1 MHGAGLVIDKRCG
14 HAARLD
20 ITGCEWKRVRNRKR
34 NDQPITGFPKRV
46 SIRRHL
52 RCVLTATT
60 GAVPQRTKAADWHS
74 GALTCYKLL
83 SWGNGGITMLRYRL
97 ALVAA
102 GILLLTAPSAWAFSQ
117 QNAGSGGNG
126 NSSFADPDDQIT
138 NSFGVRPLD
147 SNGQSKLGGQ
157 QQGTFDP
164 IWWEQSLHGYGPY
177 YQTHRPGH

>member
-1 MHGAGLVIDKRCG
+1 
-14 HAARLD
+14 
-20 ITGCEWKRVRNRKR
+20 
-34 NDQPITGFPKRV
+34 
-46 SIRRHL
+46 
-52 RCVLTATT
+52 
-60 GAVPQRTKAADWHS
+60 
-74 GALTCYKLL
+74 
-83 SWGNGGITMLRYRL
+83 MLRHRL

-117 QNAGSGGNG
+117 QSGGSSGDG

-157 QQGTFDP
+157 QQGVFDP

-177 YQTHRPGH
+177 SQTHRPGN